1 MKPNITKSLRCA
13 LLSALLILNPSDFIL
28 AQGPL
33 TPPGAP
39 APTMKTL
46 DQIEPRTPISSL
58 PFTIT
63 NSGSYYLTGNL
74 TSAGGGIIIQTDEVT
89 LDLMGFTLSGG
100 TGSGIYIS
108 GNLNNIVIRNG
119 TVRDWT
125 NGIDI
130 PGARNS
136 QLESLRV
143 FNNGTYGIRV
153 GSAIISH
160 CEAFSN
166 GGEGIGAGATSVVRD
181 CISHDNG
188 GPGITVNFDSAISNC
203 VARQNTGA
211 GIITIYGNTVKD
223 CTANFN
229 TAGGIIV
236 GEGCTVTGCTAKSN
250 GADGI
255 AADGGSTVSGCTST
269 ANTGDG
275 IEVTSSCRVVE
286 NTCQGNGAAAGDG
299 AGIHASS
306 SRNRIDSNTVMGNDR
321 GIDCNPAST
330 NLIIRNSAR
339 GNTTNYDLVAG
350 NNSGA
355 IILSPGVGFSATNPW
370 ANFEF

>member
-1 MKPNITKSLRCA
+1 MKTMSFPVAWLWVLATC
-13 LLSALLILNPSDFIL
+13 LLL

-39 APTMKTL
+39 TPTMKTL

-63 NSGSYYLTGNL
+63 NPGSYYLTGNL
-74 TSAGGGIIIQTDEVT
+74 TSISSGITIQADQVT
-89 LDLMGFTLSGG
+89 VDLMGFTLTG
-100 TGSGIYIS
+100 GSGSGVFIS
-108 GNLNNIVIRNG
+108 GARNNIVIRNG
-119 TVRDWT
+119 VVRGWA
-125 NGIDI
+125 NGIEI
-130 PGARNS
+130 PGAINS
-136 QLESLRV
+136 KLENLRV
-143 FNNGTYGIRV
+143 FANGGYGIRV
-153 GSAIISH
+153 GSAIVTQ
-160 CEAFSN
+160 CEANAN
-166 GGEGIGAGATSVVRD
+166 GAEGIGTGASSVVRD
-181 CISHDNG
+181 CLSHDNSG
-188 GPGITVNFDSAISNC
+188 HGFSVDFDSTISNC
-203 VARQNTGA
+203 VARLNDGT
-211 GIITIYGNTVKD
+211 GIITLYGITVNG
-223 CTANFN
+223 CTSNSNA
-229 TAGGIIV
+229 AGGIIV
-236 GEGCTVTGCTAKSN
+236 GEGSTVTGCTTKSN

-255 AADGGSTVSGCTST
+255 TADGGSTVSGCTST

-275 IEVTSSCRVVE
+275 IEVSSSCLVVN

-299 AGIHASS
+299 AGINASS
-306 SRNRIDSNTVMGNDR
+306 SRNRIDSNNVMGNDR

-355 IILSPGVGFSATNPW
+355 IVLSPGVGFSSTNPW

>member
-1 MKPNITKSLRCA
+1 MKTMSSHVAWLWILATC
-13 LLSALLILNPSDFIL
+13 LLL

-46 DQIEPRTPISSL
+46 DQLEPRTPISSL

-63 NSGSYYLTGNL
+63 TAGSYYLTGNL
-74 TSAGGGIIIQTDEVT
+74 TSIGSGLTIQADHVT
-89 LDLMGFTLSGG
+89 VDLMGFTLTG
-100 TGSGIYIS
+100 GSGSGVFIS
-108 GNLNNIVIRNG
+108 GVRHNIVIRNG
-119 TVRDWT
+119 VLRGWA
-125 NGIDI
+125 NGIEI
-130 PGARNS
+130 PGAINS
-136 QLESLRV
+136 KLESVHV
-143 FNNGTYGIRV
+143 FANGGYGIRV
-153 GSAIISH
+153 GSAIISQ
-160 CEAFSN
+160 CEANAN
-166 GGEGIGAGATSVVRD
+166 GAEGINTGSGSVVRD

-188 GPGITVNFDSAISNC
+188 SHGFIVDFDSTIANC
-203 VARQNTGA
+203 VARQNDGT
-211 GIITIYGNTVKD
+211 GIITLYGMTVNG
-223 CTANFN
+223 CTSNFN
-229 TAGGIIV
+229 AAAGIIV

-255 AADGGSTVSGCTST
+255 AADGGSTVSGCSST
-269 ANTGDG
+269 NNTGDG
-275 IEVTSSCRVVE
+275 IEVSSSCLVVS

-299 AGIHASS
+299 AGINASS
-306 SRNRIDSNTVMGNDR
+306 SRNRIDSNNVMGNDR

-339 GNTTNYDLVAG
+339 GNPATGPLLNYDIVAG

-355 IILSPGVGFSATNPW
+355 IILSPGVGFNSTNPW

>member
-1 MKPNITKSLRCA
+1 MKQKLTFA
-13 LLSALLILNPSDFIL
+13 AGLILLPVLFL
-28 AQGPL
+28 FGQGGSL

-63 NSGSYYLTGNL
+63 ASGSYYLTGPL
-74 TSAGGGIIIQTDEVT
+74 TGAGGGIIIQTDEVT

-100 TGSGIYIS
+100 TGSGIYIPGSS

-125 NGIDI
+125 QGIDI

-143 FNNGTYGIRV
+143 FNNVTYGIRV

-166 GGEGIGAGATSVVRD
+166 GGEGIRAGATSVVRD

-188 GPGITVNFDSAISNC
+188 GPGITVNSDSTISNC
-203 VARQNTGA
+203 VARQNGT
-211 GIITIYGNTVKD
+211 GIITLSGNTVSG

-229 TAGGIIV
+229 TGGGIIV

-275 IEVTSSCRVVE
+275 IEVTTSCRVVD
-286 NTCQGNGAAAGDG
+286 NTCQGNGQAAADG
-299 AGIHASS
+299 AGIHATS
-306 SRNRIDSNTVMGNDR
+306 SRNRIDSNNVMGNDR

-339 GNTTNYDLVAG
+339 GNTTNYDLAVG

-355 IILSPGVGFSATNPW
+355 IILSPGVGFAATNSW